1 MSNNISKIEN
11 KNIIIKD
18 KKEIL
23 NHLLSFIESLV
34 YINNDT
40 IGITLD
46 KNIAIFNKGSTLTIS
61 KGYQVNIAKQIHLN
75 PRINIHDFY
84 QDPESL
90 EKILLKAMEK
100 EKQKTLENKKEC
112 NCKKD

>member
-1 MSNNISKIEN
+1 MKNNISEIEN
-11 KNIIIKD
+11 NNIIIKN
-18 KKEIL
+18 KQEIL

-46 KNIAIFNKGSTLTIS
+46 KNIAIFNKGNTLTIS

-75 PRINIHDFY
+75 PRIKVHDFY
-84 QDPESL
+84 QDPDCL
-90 EKILLKAMEK
+90 EEILLNSVEK
-100 EKQKTLENKKEC
+100 EKQKRLENKKEC
-112 NCKKD
+112 NCKED